1 MQISKKKFNGEIM
14 CIRSDLNIIIYD
26 GIYYDGIIFPSLN
39 LAMTMTMTILYSH
52 YCKYNNSGEKIYTIY
67 NKTQYM
73 YTCVNDI
80 NLEVEL
86 CFV

>member
-1 MQISKKKFNGEIM
+1 MT
-14 CIRSDLNIIIYD
+14 
-26 GIYYDGIIFPSLN
+26 
-39 LAMTMTMTILYSH
+39 MTMTMTILYSH
-52 YCKYNNSGEKIYTIY
+52 YCKYNNSVEKIYTTY